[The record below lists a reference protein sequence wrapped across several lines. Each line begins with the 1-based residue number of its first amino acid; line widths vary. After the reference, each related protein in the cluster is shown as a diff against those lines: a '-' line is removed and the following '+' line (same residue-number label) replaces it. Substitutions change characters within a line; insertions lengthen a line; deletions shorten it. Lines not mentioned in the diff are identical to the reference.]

1 MNYFWL
7 FLCFIFSSN
16 LISQTKIKGQVID
29 FDNAVPIA
37 FASVTYNNETIASDW
52 EGKFYVL
59 LIDEKLP
66 IKINYKGFYEKIIY
80 ASNKTS
86 TLTVKLVN
94 DLNAK
99 KKEIY
104 SEIEVNNI
112 INAVIENKKNN
123 DPSKA
128 LSSFQYKNY
137 EYLQVT
143 ANPDSISSKIDTIFK
158 KKLFGKPQI
167 KLDSTNYKYKKVVE
181 KQR

>member
-7 FLCFIFSSN
+7 FLCFIFYSN

-66 IKINYKGFYEKIIY
+66 IKINNKGFYEKIIY

-94 DLNAK
+94 DLNTK

-112 INAVIENKKNN
+112 IKKFPETPLIVISEVMVEMKPISIGEWQDDGLVLPGRYFDKLVKRIR
-123 DPSKA
+123 SK
-128 LSSFQYKNY
+128 
-137 EYLQVT
+137 
-143 ANPDSISSKIDTIFK
+143 FK
-158 KKLFGKPQI
+158 A
-167 KLDSTNYKYKKVVE
+167 E
-181 KQR
+181 